1 MVNFSLSVHFLM
13 SLISSFLSFSGST
26 SFLGFLGFFSTAAL
40 DLGLVL
46 VSVALDLGFDLGL
59 IAVAAAFLVVLVVLV
74 VFLAGFLSLAAGEG
88 DHAEAVKLRIGSAGV
103 MADLRQNNWVVAG
116 VEVVKRDVW
125 TRRAEALP
133 TEVSIFAM

>member
-1 MVNFSLSVHFLM
+1 M

-26 SFLGFLGFFSTAAL
+26 SFLGFLGFSTVA
-40 DLGLVL
+40 LGLALAL

-59 IAVAAAFLVVLVVLV
+59 VVVAAAFLVVVVVVVVVV
-74 VFLAGFLSLAAGEG
+74 VFLAGFLSLVAGEG

-103 MADLRQNNWVVAG
+103 MADLRQSNWVVAG
-116 VEVVKRDVW
+116 VEVVKWDVW

-133 TEVSIFAM
+133 TEVSILAM